1 MGEVRRKEEVLIG
14 YKIWRVL
21 TTIDRYLGVIF
32 LFNLI
37 ILVLLDT
44 VLRAFSMTPF
54 MGTMELVRCF
64 LIWSVFISLRLVT
77 KENAH
82 IRMGELMALAPA
94 RLQKF
99 LNFIINFAA
108 LIIFGIITI
117 SVLTTTAHNFYDTT
131 PTLEIPMV
139 IFFFPTIMGFL
150 LTTIQYALI
159 LISLIC
165 KKEVRRS

>member
-1 MGEVRRKEEVLIG
+1 MLIWQ
-14 YKIWRVL
+14 KVWRGL
-21 TTIDRYLGVIF
+21 TTVDRYLGVIF

-82 IRMGELMALAPA
+82 IRMGELIALSPPII
-94 RLQKF
+94 QNF
-99 LNFIINFAA
+99 LNFLINLAA
-108 LIIFGIITI
+108 LVIFGIITL

-131 PTLEIPMV
+131 PTLEIPII
-139 IFFFPTIMGFL
+139 IFFLPTIIGFL
-150 LTTIQYALI
+150 LTTIQYAII
-159 LISLIC
+159 LVSLIW
-165 KKEVRRS
+165 KKEALRG

>member
-1 MGEVRRKEEVLIG
+1 MLIWQ
-14 YKIWRVL
+14 KIWRGL
-21 TTIDRYLGVIF
+21 TTVDRYLGVIF

-82 IRMGELMALAPA
+82 IRMGELMALSPTIM
-94 RLQKF
+94 QKF
-99 LNFIINFAA
+99 MNFLINLAA
-108 LIIFGIITI
+108 LIFFGIITL
-117 SVLTTTAHNFYDTT
+117 SVFTTTAHNFYDTT
-131 PTLEIPMV
+131 PTLEIPIV
-139 IFFFPTIMGFL
+139 IFFFPTIIGFL
-150 LTTIQYALI
+150 LTTIQYAII
-159 LISLIC
+159 LVAQIW
-165 KKEVRRS
+165 KKEAVRG

>member
-1 MGEVRRKEEVLIG
+1 MQIWQ
-14 YKIWRVL
+14 KIWRGL
-21 TTIDRYLGVIF
+21 TAADRYLGVIF

-82 IRMGELMALAPA
+82 IRMGELMALSPPII
-94 RLQKF
+94 QNF
-99 LNFIINFAA
+99 LNFLINLAA
-108 LIIFGIITI
+108 LIIFGIITL
-117 SVLTTTAHNFYDTT
+117 SVFTATVHNFYDTT
-131 PTLEIPMV
+131 PTLEIPIV
-139 IFFFPTIMGFL
+139 IFFFPTIIGFL
-150 LTTIQYALI
+150 LTTIQYAII
-159 LISLIC
+159 LASLIW
-165 KKEVRRS
+165 KKKAVKG

>member
-1 MGEVRRKEEVLIG
+1 MVIWQ
-14 YKIWRVL
+14 KIWRGM
-21 TTIDRYLGVIF
+21 TTLDRYLGVIF

-77 KENAH
+77 QENAH
-82 IRMGELMALAPA
+82 IRMGELMALSPPII
-94 RLQKF
+94 QKF
-99 LNFIINFAA
+99 LNFLINFAA

-117 SVLTTTAHNFYDTT
+117 SVLKTTTHNFYDTT
-131 PTLEIPMV
+131 PTLEIPIV
-139 IFFFPTIMGFL
+139 IFFFPTIIGFL
-150 LTTIQYALI
+150 LTTIQYAII
-159 LISLIC
+159 LVSLIWS
-165 KKEVRRS
+165 KKRVRI